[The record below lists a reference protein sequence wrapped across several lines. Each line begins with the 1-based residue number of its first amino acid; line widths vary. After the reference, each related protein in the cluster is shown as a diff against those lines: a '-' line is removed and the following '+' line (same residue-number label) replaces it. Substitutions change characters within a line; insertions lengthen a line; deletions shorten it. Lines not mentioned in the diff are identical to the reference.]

1 MFSYPSHPAPSL
13 LLGLA
18 IGDALGVPVEFLS
31 RKQVRAN
38 PVTDMSGWGTH
49 DQPPGTWSDDSS
61 LAFCLAEALVEGYN
75 LHAIAQ
81 KFIRWKFEAYWTAR
95 NEVFDIGITTS
106 NAIEQL
112 ARAVPPEEAGGKS
125 ESSNGNGSLMRIAP
139 LVFYLKDK
147 PIADRFAITRNV
159 SALTHGHIR
168 SVIACFY
175 FVEYLRKILEGNR
188 PLSAYHALQIEM
200 TDFLNSMQI
209 DALEIQHFNRL
220 LQGEIYKLKEEE
232 IYSSGYV
239 VHTLEA
245 SIWCLLTTENFVDAV
260 LKAVNL
266 GDDTDTTG
274 AVTGAIAGLW
284 YGLDDIPSTWL
295 NKLARKADIEKLAK
309 ALTKKLNNAA

>member
-1 MFSYPSHPAPSL
+1 
-13 LLGLA
+13 
-18 IGDALGVPVEFLS
+18 LS
-31 RKQVRAN
+31 
-38 PVTDMSGWGTH
+38 
-49 DQPPGTWSDDSS
+49 
-61 LAFCLAEALVEGYN
+61 FCLAEALVEDYN

-81 KFIRWKFEAYWTAR
+81 KFIRWKYQAYWTAR

-125 ESSNGNGSLMRIAP
+125 ESSNGNGSLMRIVP

-175 FVEYLRKILEGNR
+175 FVEYLRKILEGHR

-200 TDFLNSMQI
+200 PDFLNSMQI
-209 DALEIQHFNRL
+209 DAVEINHFNRL
-220 LQGEIYKLKEEE
+220 LKGEIYELKEEE